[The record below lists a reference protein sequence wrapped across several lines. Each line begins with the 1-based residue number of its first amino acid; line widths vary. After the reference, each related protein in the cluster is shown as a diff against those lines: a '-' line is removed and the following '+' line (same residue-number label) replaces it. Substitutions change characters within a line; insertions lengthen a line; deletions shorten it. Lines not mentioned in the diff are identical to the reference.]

1 MPEMRFH
8 LRWPDGSTSACYSPS
23 LVIGEYFRP
32 GSAYPLGDFLQRSR
46 TALRQASERV
56 RAKYGFSCSR
66 ALQQLEEIEQRAAR
80 FAGTADAEVAVIAF
94 DPDTASP
101 ASEGGMR

>member
-32 GSAYPLGDFLQRSR
+32 GHAYPLAEFLQRSHA
-46 TALRQASERV
+46 ALRQASERV

-66 ALQQLEEIEQRAAR
+66 ALMQLQEIEDRAAR
-80 FAGTADAEVAVIAF
+80 FAGAADAEVTVLAFEQDIAH
-94 DPDTASP
+94 P
-101 ASEGGMR
+101 ASEGGLR